1 MGNRL
6 EKYAL
11 ELGKS
16 QLALGMYEDAIPT
29 LKRFVSRSK
38 DNHEAKI
45 LIGKYLSENR
55 KQARIQDMP
64 FLLAFLETSEDVDF
78 MGWLAKLAIRYKSND
93 RRTIRGLV
101 KICSS
106 DAVTVELQEHVLK
119 VLSEYQEIDHVGEE
133 FYENLLRIRKPTTSS
148 YVGGS

>member
-1 MGNRL
+1 MIKRQLGKIEALLAKGNHEKIVEILTNKENRELLGNRL

-16 QLALGMYEDAIPT
+16 QLALGMDEDAIPT

-64 FLLAFLETSEDVDF
+64 YLLAFLETSEDVDF

-93 RRTIRGLV
+93 RRTIRGLQ
-101 KICSS
+101 K
-106 DAVTVELQEHVLK
+106 
-119 VLSEYQEIDHVGEE
+119 
-133 FYENLLRIRKPTTSS
+133 
-148 YVGGS
+148 YVHPMQ